1 MNPRAWLHRLLGIP
15 STRAIRGATTV
26 PHDEPHLIALAV
38 TELVEE
44 LTVTNRLDPEEIVSA
59 IFTVTTDLR
68 SAFPAVAAR
77 AAGWAQVPLLCTT
90 EIPVPDGMPR
100 CIRVLL
106 HVERAWGDRHPIPA
120 YLRGARALRP
130 DLALARPRRPEAP
143 VAAAGR
149 RSRPAA

>member
-1 MNPRAWLHRLLGIP
+1 MTPRAWLHRLLGIP
-15 STRAIRGATTV
+15 TTRAIRGATTV
-26 PHDEPHLIALAV
+26 PHDDPHQIAVAV

-44 LTVTNRLDPEEIVSA
+44 LTEANALAPHEIVSA
-59 IFTVTTDLR
+59 IFTVTTDLT

-77 AAGWAQVPLLCTT
+77 AAGWEQVPLLCTT

-106 HVERAWGDRHPIPA
+106 HVERAWGDRRPVPA
-120 YLRGARALRP
+120 YLRGAGALRP
-130 DLALARPRRPEAP
+130 DLALAPSRPRESPAP
-143 VAAAGR
+143 AVR